1 MLGEWLEIFSKSRWE
16 EGSQYTIHKMAHY
29 IAESWE
35 EVVGLLIVELQRQM
49 IVSNKELQEELNKE
63 SSAEEKLITL
73 KNPPLFDLLLKKL
86 SEIAKNPYQI
96 DSIKKYIRR
105 SKPLHLT
112 AGRPRKDTC
121 NSIAGEK

>member
-1 MLGEWLEIFSKSRWE
+1 
-16 EGSQYTIHKMAHY
+16 MAHY

-49 IVSNKELQEELNKE
+49 IVSNRELQEELNKE
-63 SSAEEKLITL
+63 SSAEERLITL
-73 KNPPLFDLLLKKL
+73 KNPPLFDLLLTKL

-112 AGRPRKDTC
+112 AGHPRKDTC
-121 NSIAGEK
+121 NSKAGEK